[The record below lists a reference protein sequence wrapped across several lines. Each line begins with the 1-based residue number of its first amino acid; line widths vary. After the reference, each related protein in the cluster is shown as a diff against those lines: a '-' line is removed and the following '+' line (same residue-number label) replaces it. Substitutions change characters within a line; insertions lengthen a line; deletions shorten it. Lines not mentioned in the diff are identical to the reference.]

1 MCGPRQLTN
10 QRCSGLE
17 EIASSNVRR
26 ALESDTLDVRRPCLM
41 DRFDSRSCLR
51 RGFRSFGWSRI
62 DPQSEGCKAGGANV
76 R

>member
-1 MCGPRQLTN
+1 
-10 QRCSGLE
+10 
-17 EIASSNVRR
+17 
-26 ALESDTLDVRRPCLM
+26 M